1 MITTI
6 IFDFYDVYVKGLIG
20 SHKYF
25 EKELSAPVS
34 EEYFYNEY
42 YEKFVIGQLSEDEY
56 WKSVIKQNSWNISVN
71 QLKNAARKNFTEIK
85 GTREIIERL
94 KKEGYTLILLSNHGK
109 EWVEYCERKYS
120 YHKLFK
126 HVVYSFQVGLT
137 KPNKEIFLLVLKK
150 LQLKPQECLF
160 IDDYKNNILAAE
172 SLSMKA
178 IQFISS
184 TDLKKR
190 LRKVFNDVK
199 ITDKL
204 TSEE

>member
-6 IFDFYDVYVKGLIG
+6 IFDLSNVYLEGILG

-25 EKELSAPVS
+25 EKELSATVS

-42 YEKFVIGQLSEDEY
+42 YEKFVTGQISEDNY
-56 WKSVIKQNSWNISVN
+56 WKSVIKENSWDIPVD

-85 GTREIIERL
+85 GTREIIEKL
-94 KKEGYTLILLSNHGK
+94 KKEDYTLILLSNHGK
-109 EWVEYCERKYS
+109 EWVEYCEKKYS

-160 IDDYKNNILAAE
+160 IDDYIKNIEVAERLDFKTILFTSA
-172 SLSMKA
+172 L
-178 IQFISS
+178 
-184 TDLKKR
+184 DLTRKLKELKIR
-190 LRKVFNDVK
+190 L
-199 ITDKL
+199 
-204 TSEE
+204 

>member
-25 EKELSAPVS
+25 EKELSTPVS

-42 YEKFVIGQLSEDEY
+42 YEKFVIGQISEDNY
-56 WKSVIKQNSWNISVN
+56 WKSVIKENSWDIPVD
-71 QLKNAARKNFTEIK
+71 QLKNAARKSFIEIK
-85 GTREIIERL
+85 GTREIMEKL

-109 EWVEYCERKYS
+109 EWAEYCERKYS

-150 LQLKPQECLF
+150 LQVKPQECLF

-172 SLSMKA
+172 SLGMKT

-184 TDLKKR
+184 ADLKKK
-190 LRKVFNDVK
+190 LRKMINF
-199 ITDKL
+199 
-204 TSEE
+204 